1 MTTGRALV
9 IVAHGSRREES
20 NDEVRAFGERLFA
33 RLGKDKYTAF
43 ATAFLEL
50 AEPSIADAIQTCIRA
65 GATHVDVLPYF
76 LSVGR
81 HVNED
86 VPELARMA
94 IATAPGVTMRMLPYI
109 GANNR
114 LLDVATAL
122 ISQN

>member
-1 MTTGRALV
+1 M
-9 IVAHGSRREES
+9 AHGSRREAA

-33 RLGKDKYTAF
+33 RLGNDKYAAF

-50 AEPSIADAIQTCIRA
+50 AEPSIPDAIQACIRA
-65 GATHVDVLPYF
+65 GATHIDVLPYF

-86 VPELARMA
+86 VPELARTA

-109 GANNR
+109 GAGDR
-114 LLDVATAL
+114 LLDVAIAL
-122 ISQN
+122 VSQN